1 VVAAVGL
8 TLQAHLLV
16 VLVVAVAVV
25 QNQLLVLLEQQARVM
40 RVVQRLGHQL
50 VMAVV
55 VVAERAR

>member
-8 TLQAHLLV
+8 TLQVHLLV

-40 RVVQRLGHQL
+40 RVVQRLGHPL

-55 VVAERAR
+55 VVVVLVR